1 MPWGLIVAGVFVLV
15 PLGIIAV
22 NLRQHAGEAA
32 GPFEDR
38 VAIVE
43 VALDE
48 AAASEL
54 CKRAALE
61 VAGTRTFATPKRSR
75 LKVNSHLEG
84 EGGNSQ
90 LLDFRFSRVDDGRT
104 RIEVI
109 APMTGQPGS
118 YLSGIRVSVTRK
130 RRALLDRVAQWLA
143 DQGDGKVLELR
154 WGRP

>member
-84 EGGNSQ
+84 EGATPSCWT
-90 LLDFRFSRVDDGRT
+90 FASRALT
-104 RIEVI
+104 T
-109 APMTGQPGS
+109 TGPGS
-118 YLSGIRVSVTRK
+118 RSS
-130 RRALLDRVAQWLA
+130 
-143 DQGDGKVLELR
+143 
-154 WGRP
+154 

>member
-61 VAGTRTFATPKRSR
+61 VAGTRTFARLKRSR
-75 LKVNSHLEG
+75 LKVNSDLEG

-104 RIEVI
+104 RIEVN
-109 APMTGQPGS
+109 APITGQPDS
-118 YLSGIRVSVTRK
+118 NLSGIRVSGTRK
-130 RRALLDRVAQWLA
+130 RRALVDRVAHWLA
-143 DQGDGKVLELR
+143 DQRDGNVLELR
-154 WGRP
+154 RRRP